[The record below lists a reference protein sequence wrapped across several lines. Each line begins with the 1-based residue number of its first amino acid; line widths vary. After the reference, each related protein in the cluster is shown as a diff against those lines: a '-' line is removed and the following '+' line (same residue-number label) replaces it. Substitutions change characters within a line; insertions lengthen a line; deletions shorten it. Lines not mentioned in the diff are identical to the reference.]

1 MNETG
6 SVKFKCEQV
15 PAEIPR
21 FAGFDQLN
29 EYRRKLVDLGM
40 IGLDANGISFG
51 NISVRGDAPSQFYVT
66 GSGTGGLAELSP
78 ADCARVIAY
87 DFAKNWL
94 KCEGRTVA
102 SSESLTHGAV
112 YESDRA
118 ARAVIHCHNM
128 KVWLAL
134 GDKAPTTPK
143 EVAYG
148 TPEMAEAVR
157 KLFENTD
164 VKTRRIFV
172 MAGHDGG
179 VVTFGKDLQEAFGTL
194 SAEMLKAETPKR

>member
-51 NISVRGDAPSQFYVT
+51 NISVHGDAPSQFYVT

-102 SSESLTHGAV
+102 SSESLTHAAV
-112 YESDRA
+112 YESDAA

-134 GDKAPTTPK
+134 VDKAPTTPK

-157 KLFENTD
+157 KLFGNTD

-179 VVTFGKDLQEAFGTL
+179 VVTFGKDLQEAFGIL